1 MPLWLLIVLIVLL
14 VLAVGGAIA
23 RRRQLDR
30 TRDRF
35 ERALA
40 KVDRDLAA
48 AAAQDRGW
56 DRERLEAAAR
66 RVAAERLGAE
76 PEELVLVEVID
87 RPGIEEDQAVF
98 RVGAAGDRQRVVLG
112 RRGEEWVAA
121 DR

>member
-1 MPLWLLIVLIVLL
+1 VPLWLLIIIVVLV
-14 VLAVGGAIA
+14 VLAAGGAIA
-23 RRRQLDR
+23 RRRQLAR

-35 ERALA
+35 DRALA

-56 DRERLEAAAR
+56 DRRRLEAAAR
-66 RVAAERLGAE
+66 RVALERLGAE

-98 RVGAAGDRQRVVLG
+98 RVGAAGDRHRLVLG